1 MELDFDQPELKNRA
15 YFILSSLV
23 TPRPI
28 ALVTTVDAAGKVNAA
43 PFSFFNLMG
52 ARPPICV
59 FAPGNRDE
67 ATPKDT
73 VLNLR
78 ATHQFVVNLVDEPM
92 AEAMNQCAAS
102 VPYGEDELKLSGLTP
117 VSSTAVRPPRIAEA
131 PASLECEVYDTLE
144 IGQNRMVIGLIKRL
158 HVRDELYD
166 ADTRRINADQLRT
179 IGRMSSPHGYCK
191 TTDRFDMI
199 RPE

>member
-28 ALVTTVDAAGKVNAA
+28 ALVTTVDDAGRVNAA

-67 ATPKDT
+67 ETPKDT
-73 VLNLR
+73 VLNIR
-78 ATHQFVVNLVDEPM
+78 ANGQFVVNLVDEPM
-92 AEAMNQCAAS
+92 AEAMNRCAAS
-102 VPYGEDELKLSGLTP
+102 VPYGEDEVKLSGLTP
-117 VSSTAVRPPRIAEA
+117 VASTLVQPPRIAEA

-144 IGQNRMVIGLIKRL
+144 IGQNRMVIGLIKRV

-166 ADTRRINADQLRT
+166 ADARRIRTDRLKT
-179 IGRMSSPHGYCK
+179 IGRMSAPHWYCK
-191 TTDRFDMI
+191 TTDRFEMI